1 MYISVHQRDTDE
13 FCDLTYNLGINF
25 NFTDPNMQTFS
36 IRDLRDRSG
45 ELSREAEAGR
55 LSLVTRHG
63 QPLFVSV
70 PFTEEVVAS
79 GVHTA
84 LAVSL
89 FKSGDLSL
97 GLAAKLAR
105 IPYADFVDYL
115 GDLKIPVVTY
125 DAAELESE
133 LKLLNDLT
141 A

>member
-1 MYISVHQRDTDE
+1 MQI
-13 FCDLTYNLGINF
+13 
-25 NFTDPNMQTFS
+25 FTV
-36 IRDLRDRSG
+36 RDLRDRSG

-70 PFTEEVVAS
+70 PFTQDVVAS

-105 IPYADFVDYL
+105 MPYVDFVGYL
-115 GDLKIPVVTY
+115 GELNIAVVNY
-125 DAAELESE
+125 DANELDSE
-133 LKLLNDLT
+133 LKLLTELT